1 MSRVLK
7 ILCSRFSSRAA
18 ALALI
23 TIGVTAC
30 SADTS
35 RPNSSPPEA
44 TRSISETQTTQ
55 APQPHRR
62 SRLRRHSTQ
71 ASTSPTTTRAAAAPQ
86 ITGSIVRKSTSSA
99 NRSLN
104 GGTAVTVAAGE
115 TVDSIARLAEAAS
128 TEPHRRAAGDFAA
141 RWPDRSKTPNLEAR
155 EPAMI
160 NKSHAEEHEP
170 MDAQE
175 EMPLIWPVLTEAER
189 AGLPESAR
197 ESVLTPAFLAGTL
210 AMVLLF
216 AVAILTLIR
225 RRTLRTSSGASHA
238 QV

>member
-86 ITGSIVRKSTSSA
+86 ITGSIVRKSTS
-99 NRSLN
+99 
-104 GGTAVTVAAGE
+104 VTVAAGE
-115 TVDSIARLAEAAS
+115 TVDSIARFAEAAS

-141 RWPDRSKTPNLEAR
+141 RWPDRSKTPNLEVR

-160 NKSHAEEHEP
+160 NNSHAEEHEP

>member
-44 TRSISETQTTQ
+44 TGSISETPTTQ
-55 APQPHRR
+55 AQQPHRR

-86 ITGSIVRKSTSSA
+86 VTGSIVRKSTSSA
-99 NRSLN
+99 KWSLN

-141 RWPDRSKTPNLEAR
+141 RWADLSKIPNLEAR
-155 EPAMI
+155 EPPMI
-160 NKSHAEEHEP
+160 NNSHAEEHDEP

-197 ESVLTPAFLAGTL
+197 ESVLTPAFLASTL

-225 RRTLRTSSGASHA
+225 RRTLTP
-238 QV
+238 